1 MWKGTKGSHGSTAL
15 WRTVNQYLTFQQPVS
30 EDSCFITK
38 NTPPPSKEH
47 ASVWCTGAILL
58 CFLLPFMTVA
68 RSQPPPSLYFHIQ
81 CQSERSSGWV
91 LCGRELVVK
100 GQEQKL
106 SKILNTSLSPNIC
119 YKRFCIEKKN
129 KSELSLWITAVGSC
143 WLHRASRLLACSNST
158 SPLQILHGIIII
170 KKASK
175 SRSRE
180 KPKDSTLL
188 KI

>member
-15 WRTVNQYLTFQQPVS
+15 WRTVNRYLTFQQPVS
-30 EDSCFITK
+30 EGSCFITK
-38 NTPPPSKEH
+38 NTPPPSEEH
-47 ASVWCTGAILL
+47 ASVWCTGAVLL

-81 CQSERSSGWV
+81 CQSEQV
-91 LCGRELVVK
+91 LRLGAVWQRTGCEGGRTKAFKNIKHPPLP
-100 GQEQKL
+100 
-106 SKILNTSLSPNIC
+106 PNIR
-119 YKRFCIEKKN
+119 YRRFCIEKK
-129 KSELSLWITAVGSC
+129 KSALSLWITAVGSC

-158 SPLQILHGIIII
+158 NPLQILHSIIII

-175 SRSRE
+175 SRSRG

-188 KI
+188 RI